1 MINRDRWNMH
11 DRFFSLLGIIAILVS
26 CNYLGFTQA
35 VPALSKKDEERIA
48 KVQKDLRKIG
58 LGNTITVSRID
69 NRDFFGRVKTIGSS
83 DFEIVETDSKQ
94 IQIFKYADIKNVRE
108 GDGTAAYAD
117 GKRRNRRT
125 RWVVLAAGLAAIILI
140 PVIALSGEGN

>member
-1 MINRDRWNMH
+1 MLKTSRWNMR
-11 DRFFSLLGIIAILVS
+11 DRFFSLIGILAILVS
-26 CNYLGFTQA
+26 CNYIAFMQA
-35 VPALSKKDEERIA
+35 APALSKKDEERIA

-69 NRDFFGRVKTIGSS
+69 NRDFFGRVKAIGSS

-94 IQIFKYADIKNVRE
+94 VQIFKYEDIKNVRE

-140 PVIALSGEGN
+140 PVIALSKEGN